1 MLSLIK
7 PFNAYKSCLLKPPK
21 LNDARNSPL
30 KAVWKGKKKK
40 GNLCGTQCLK
50 FVQKHCDM

>member
-21 LNDARNSPL
+21 LNDAGNSPL
-30 KAVWKGKKKK
+30 KAVWKEKKK

-50 FVQKHCDM
+50 FVQKHCEM

>member
-21 LNDARNSPL
+21 LNDAGNSPL
-30 KAVWKGKKKK
+30 KAVWKEKKKK
-40 GNLCGTQCLK
+40 VI
-50 FVQKHCDM
+50 FVAHSV